1 MMTALRDFFDY
12 VNGLGVGSMIESLQE
27 SGFESLLSDDALD
40 FLDNDNLTINERVEK
55 FFERRVRRPSPEE
68 ITTLASEI
76 VVNIRQ
82 VFEPLKEKLVPIQ
95 TANTLTFGAVDTIG
109 QIGDIATVPIQLFSR
124 FILRDSESDSIRKYP
139 RLLCR
144 GKPEWFTNTA
154 NYLTNFVMR
163 HGVSDHQLEG
173 FLRVEGLE
181 DDFQHFQSCIN
192 QWTRQ
197 VREML
202 PLDQDFIIGKSVAMT
217 ELERMRKF
225 LYAVVLNKPELLQE
239 HNNATRQVIHDAA
252 AQERPTNYTSLLPC
266 ISYGQLLL
274 PTGERRII
282 DFTFV
287 LVSTNRHGTAER
299 ILDDIS
305 NMFKNVKSK
314 KVEMNDGIQMIK
326 LKVEIDE
333 NVPHLIAK
341 IISKL
346 ANLIVRSIL
355 IGNFGINGFRHAMN
369 PAYNRIYS
377 YQERETAEGFIPTW
391 FSTSLDRGGEP
402 YYCPVGWRRYAI
414 DVGMTG
420 AQFEKEYGRWAI
432 AYHGTAGTLAMA
444 ILLNGLRASGHGC
457 FLKKN
462 QSAVYLSPSIE
473 YSGHPRYAKVLQI
486 KSKYVQMVLQVRIDP
501 LLIEKHQGTLYGAI
515 PYDTE
520 RADLHFS
527 NNELEWIIR
536 WKSGENI
543 KALNGILVYGLMFR
557 VTDEDPQN
565 LPQNRWWNH
574 KCHRC

>member
-68 ITTLASEI
+68 ITTRASEI

-225 LYAVVLNKPELLQE
+225 LICSV
-239 HNNATRQVIHDAA
+239 
-252 AQERPTNYTSLLPC
+252 
-266 ISYGQLLL
+266 
-274 PTGERRII
+274 
-282 DFTFV
+282 
-287 LVSTNRHGTAER
+287 
-299 ILDDIS
+299 
-305 NMFKNVKSK
+305 
-314 KVEMNDGIQMIK
+314 
-326 LKVEIDE
+326 
-333 NVPHLIAK
+333 
-341 IISKL
+341 
-346 ANLIVRSIL
+346 L

-444 ILLNGLRASGHGC
+444 ILLNGLRASASHTVIAFSCAPGKTALDETQNGR
-457 FLKKN
+457 N
-462 QSAVYLSPSIE
+462 SIFTGSLLE
-473 YSGHPRYAKVLQI
+473 HIATPNI
-486 KSKYVQMVLQVRIDP
+486 RI
-501 LLIEKHQGTLYGAI
+501 
-515 PYDTE
+515 
-520 RADLHFS
+520 
-527 NNELEWIIR
+527 
-536 WKSGENI
+536 
-543 KALNGILVYGLMFR
+543 
-557 VTDEDPQN
+557 EDIFMN
-565 LPQNRWWNH
+565 VAREV
-574 KCHRC
+574 

>member
-40 FLDNDNLTINERVEK
+40 FLDNDNLTIHERVEK

-82 VFEPLKEKLVPIQ
+82 VFEPWKEKLVPIQ

-225 LYAVVLNKPELLQE
+225 L
-239 HNNATRQVIHDAA
+239 
-252 AQERPTNYTSLLPC
+252 
-266 ISYGQLLL
+266 
-274 PTGERRII
+274 
-282 DFTFV
+282 
-287 LVSTNRHGTAER
+287 HGTAER

-346 ANLIVRSIL
+346 ANLRICSVL

-444 ILLNGLRASGHGC
+444 ILLNGLRASG
-457 FLKKN
+457 
-462 QSAVYLSPSIE
+462 
-473 YSGHPRYAKVLQI
+473 
-486 KSKYVQMVLQVRIDP
+486 
-501 LLIEKHQGTLYGAI
+501 TLYEAI

-536 WKSGENI
+536 WKPGENI